1 MKLSCN
7 NSQPVE
13 PPRGAIVAAICAALL
28 FVFATRWP
36 VARPLPCE
44 SDEYGFLAQMS
55 LHWFPMH
62 HTLFMAFARI
72 LAHFTDTPYRGLI
85 LLDMLTSAGALV
97 SVWWLLR
104 AVVRPAAAAAAAR
117 ILGVSPVFWGYGAM
131 AGNYT
136 AIVLVGSFLLGIAY
150 RGVSNPRSWQPFAAA
165 IVLAIGTG
173 YRPDLGTLWLPV
185 FAVVLWQ
192 HRWKNTIAAALAFTI
207 ANLAWLLPMLHDTGG
222 WAHYRQARLNLPTKR
237 VI

>member
-1 MKLSCN
+1 MATGMKLSCD

-13 PPRGAIVAAICAALL
+13 PQRGAIVAAVGAAVL

-36 VARPLPCE
+36 VARLLPCE

-62 HTLFMAFARI
+62 HTLFMALARV

-104 AVVRPAAAAAAAR
+104 AIVRPATAAATALM
-117 ILGVSPVFWGYGAM
+117 LGVAPVFWGYGAM

-150 RGVSNPRSWQPFAAA
+150 RGASNPRSWQPFAAA
-165 IVLAIGTG
+165 IALAIGTG
-173 YRPDLGTLWLPV
+173 YRPDIGTLWLPV

-192 HRWKNTIAAALAFTI
+192 HRWRNAIAAAVVFVI
-207 ANLAWLLPMLHDTGG
+207 VNLAWLLPMLYDAGG
-222 WAHYRQARLNLPTKR
+222 WAHYRQARH
-237 VI
+237 